1 MDESRWLVDEMLGRL
16 VRYLRFLGYDAEYVR
31 GITDDEI
38 VERAHAEQRRVITRD
53 RSLARRLPDAVLLTR
68 TDIAGQMRE
77 LRRAFPALRP
87 DVRFD
92 RCSLCNGRL
101 SVLEKVPSQGPD
113 LDALPPEVRAGR
125 VHLYACVQCH
135 HLYWEG
141 SHTRSVRTRLAQWL
155 PTEPG
160 TG

>member
-1 MDESRWLVDEMLGRL
+1 MDEPRWLVDEMLGRL

-38 VERAHAEQRRVITRD
+38 VERARVDQRRVITRD

-77 LRRAFPALRP
+77 LRTAFPALRA

-92 RCSLCNGRL
+92 RCSICNGRL
-101 SVLEKVPSQGPD
+101 SILEKVPSQGPG
-113 LDALPPEVRAGR
+113 LDALPPTCVRAAFRSTHVSSAATSTGR
-125 VHLYACVQCH
+125 DP
-135 HLYWEG
+135 
-141 SHTRSVRTRLAQWL
+141 TRGPCGPDWRSGFRRSR
-155 PTEPG
+155 
-160 TG
+160 